1 MDLPVNTFK
10 RRLLVG
16 ERQVGLWLSLSD
28 PVSTELAAG
37 AGFDWLCIDAEHSP
51 TDLRTLLVQLQAA
64 SAYPC
69 AMLVRMPWGDRVMI
83 KQYLDLGFQT
93 LVVPMVE
100 SAEQAAHIVESMR
113 YPGTGLE
120 GGARGV
126 VNVTRAGRWGR
137 VPDYLKRAHEE
148 LCLIV
153 QIETAK
159 GVDNIEAI
167 AAVPGVDSLFIGP
180 GDLAASLGHIGEP
193 AHPKV
198 QAAIED
204 AVARIIAAGKPAG
217 VFAIDEAMADR
228 FFARG
233 CTYASVGADTR
244 VLAKGL
250 DALRRRFI
258 PDA

>member
-10 RRLLVG
+10 RRLMAG

-51 TDLRTLLVQLQAA
+51 TDLRTMLVQLQAA
-64 SAYPC
+64 SAYSC

-113 YPGTGLE
+113 YPDGKG

-137 VPDYLKRAHEE
+137 VEGYLKHAHEE

-159 GVDNIEAI
+159 GVENIEAI
-167 AAVPGVDSLFIGP
+167 AAVAGVDSLFIGP
-180 GDLAASLGHIGEP
+180 GDLAASLGYIGEP

-198 QAAIED
+198 QAAIEA

-244 VLAKGL
+244 ILAKGL
-250 DALRRRFI
+250 DTLRQRFI
-258 PDA
+258 PNK